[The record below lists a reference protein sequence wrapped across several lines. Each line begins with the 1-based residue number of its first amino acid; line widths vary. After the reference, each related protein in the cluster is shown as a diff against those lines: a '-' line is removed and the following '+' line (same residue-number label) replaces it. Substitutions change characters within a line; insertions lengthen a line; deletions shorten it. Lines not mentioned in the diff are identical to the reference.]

1 MLWEVLRVSNPAR
14 EVCDDLSRERIV
26 QILREHLP
34 DLRTRYGVKRIALYG
49 SFARGEG
56 KPSSDVDLLVELA
69 QPLGLQFIALANE
82 VESLLGR
89 KVDIVTLES
98 FHHAGS
104 DPRKRHIT
112 AAVEESLVCLE

>member
-1 MLWEVLRVSNPAR
+1 MLWEVLRVSNPAH
-14 EVCDDLSRERIV
+14 EVYDDLSRERIV

-56 KPSSDVDLLVELA
+56 KPSSDIDLLVELT

-89 KVDIVTLES
+89 KVDIATLET
-98 FHHAGS
+98 FHHTKDDS
-104 DPRKRHIT
+104 RKQHI
-112 AAVEESLVCLE
+112 AAAIERDLVYVE

>member
-34 DLRTRYGVKRIALYG
+34 DLRTRYGVRRIALYG

-56 KPSSDVDLLVELA
+56 KPSSDIDLLVELA
-69 QPLGLQFIALANE
+69 QPLGLQFVALANE

-89 KVDIVTLES
+89 KVDIATLET
-98 FHHAGS
+98 FHHIKDNS
-104 DPRKRHIT
+104 RKQHI
-112 AAVEESLVCLE
+112 AAAIERDLVYVE